1 MYYPP
6 FGVDGMFFG
15 IFVVLG
21 VLFCLYPKR
30 FLITLFKILGFIG
43 FFALFY
49 FYFLPTLLVF
59 GILATLVPFFY
70 TDKSAKPFKLK
81 L

>member
-6 FGVDGMFFG
+6 FGIGGVFFS

-21 VLFCLYPKR
+21 VLFYLYPKR
-30 FLITLFKILGFIG
+30 FLITFFKILAFIG

-49 FYFLPTLLVF
+49 FYFLPTLLVTTV
-59 GILATLVPFFY
+59 LAIVLGFY
-70 TDKSAKPFKLK
+70 NAYKKEKLAKNP
-81 L
+81 

>member
-30 FLITLFKILGFIG
+30 FLITLFKILAFIG

-49 FYFLPTLLVF
+49 FYFLPTLLVVSV
-59 GILATLVPFFY
+59 LAIVLGFVNAY
-70 TDKSAKPFKLK
+70 KREKLAKKL
-81 L
+81 

>member
-6 FGVDGMFFG
+6 FGIGGVFFG

-21 VLFCLYPKR
+21 VLFYLYPKR
-30 FLITLFKILGFIG
+30 FLITLFKILGFIS

-49 FYFLPTLLVF
+49 FYFLPTLLVVSV
-59 GILATLVPFFY
+59 LAIVLGFY
-70 TDKSAKPFKLK
+70 NAYKREKLAKL
-81 L
+81 

>member
-6 FGVDGMFFG
+6 FGIGGVFFG

-21 VLFCLYPKR
+21 DLFYLYPKR
-30 FLITLFKILGFIG
+30 FLITLFKILGFIS

-49 FYFLPTLLVF
+49 FYFLPTLLVTTV
-59 GILATLVPFFY
+59 LAIVLGFY
-70 TDKSAKPFKLK
+70 NAYKREKLAKNP
-81 L
+81 